1 MQHNEQAGFDHIDQ
15 DSLVVIIE
23 INFEPVAGDVMIDK
37 NIRKIRGHKGF
48 ISLVKV

>member
-1 MQHNEQAGFDHIDQ
+1 MQDYEQAGFDHIDQ

-37 NIRKIRGHKGF
+37 YIRKIRGHKGF